1 MRVLVTGGAGFIGST
16 LCERLVTQGDHVIC
30 LDNFHTGRRAN
41 IEQLTSQPNFQVVE
55 HDIVDP
61 LDIAV
66 DRIFNLA
73 CPASP
78 IKYQSDPVRTLKTSI
93 VGTLNLLEL
102 AQRTG
107 ARILQA
113 STSEIMVIP
122 LFIRRKSPT
131 EM

>member
-1 MRVLVTGGAGFIGST
+1 MHVLITGGAGFIGST
-16 LCERLVTQGDHVIC
+16 LCERLVQQGDHVVC

-41 IEQLTSQPNFQVVE
+41 VAHLIDQPNFEVVE
-55 HDIVDP
+55 HDIVAP
-61 LDIAV
+61 LDIQV

-113 STSEIMVIP
+113 STSEIYGDPIVHP
-122 LFIRRKSPT
+122 QKES
-131 EM
+131 